1 MADCCA
7 VKAGLA
13 SPPTVLACPVCGHQA
28 KQVQSLTVKSLVRHL
43 PFQMAPAQYY
53 FCETPK
59 CEVVYFPSNPEAP
72 TFHRADLLVP
82 VGVKE
87 DQDAALVCYC
97 FGITRQDIRDEL
109 ERTGKSSVA
118 QRIKAEVQAA
128 NCACEMKNP
137 SGKCCLGTVTRAVQ
151 QAFQSIAAP
160 TITKEPTY
168 GQESRR
174 LQPAGVNVLQQGE
187 RVSFPKER

>member
-13 SPPTVLACPVCGHQA
+13 SPPSVLACPVCGHKA
-28 KQVQSLTVKSLVRHL
+28 RQVQSLTVKSLVRHL
-43 PFQMAPAQYY
+43 PFQMTPAQYY
-53 FCETPK
+53 FCEATG
-59 CEVVYFPSNPEAP
+59 CDVVYFPSGSEAP
-72 TFHRADLLVP
+72 LFHRADLLVR

-87 DQDAALVCYC
+87 DRDPIPVCYC
-97 FGITRQDIRDEL
+97 FGVTRRDLQDEIRQ
-109 ERTGKSSVA
+109 TGKSSVA
-118 QRIKAEVQAA
+118 ERIKAEVKAGS
-128 NCACEMKNP
+128 CACEVKNP

-187 RVSFPKER
+187 RVSFTKER